1 MNKYSVNKAEF
12 IEEFKNRTKG
22 LAVSVILFYD
32 KMLKTEASKIIGKQ
46 LIRSVT
52 STAANYR
59 AACIARSNREFFAK
73 MSIVVE
79 EADETLFWLE
89 MLRDTKLVSEADVE
103 PFIKEITEIVKVMS
117 VARKNVKK

>member
-1 MNKYSVNKAEF
+1 MSKSEF
-12 IEEFKNRTKG
+12 VELLKKRTKQ
-22 LAVSVILFYD
+22 LALDVILLYD
-32 KMLKTEASKIIGKQ
+32 QIQKTDSTRVIGRQ

-59 AACIARSNREFFAK
+59 AACIARSQKEFFSK

-89 MLRDTKLVSEADVE
+89 MLKDAGFVEDVHVKPLMDEALEILKIVS
-103 PFIKEITEIVKVMS
+103 K
-117 VARKNVKK
+117 ARKSASNN

>member
-1 MNKYSVNKAEF
+1 MEKSEF
-12 IEEFKNRTKG
+12 VENLKKRTKQ
-22 LAVSVILFYD
+22 LAVDVILFYD
-32 KMLKTEASKIIGKQ
+32 AMKKTDSTRVIGRQ

-59 AACIARSNREFFAK
+59 AACIVRSKREFFAK

-89 MLRDTKLVSEADVE
+89 VLEDANFASNALIE
-103 PFIKEITEIVKVMS
+103 PLKKETLEIVKIVS
-117 VARKNVKK
+117 KARKNTKLN

>member
-1 MNKYSVNKAEF
+1 MSKSEF
-12 IEEFKNRTKG
+12 VELLKNRTKK
-22 LAVSVILFYD
+22 LAIDVILLYD
-32 KMLKTEASKIIGKQ
+32 KIPKTDSTRVIGRQ

-59 AACIARSNREFFAK
+59 AACIARSQKEFFSK

-89 MLRDTKLVSEADVE
+89 MLKDAGFVNEAQIKPLMDEALEILKIVS
-103 PFIKEITEIVKVMS
+103 K
-117 VARKNVKK
+117 ARKSVSNN

>member
-1 MNKYSVNKAEF
+1 MNKADFVESL
-12 IEEFKNRTKG
+12 KNRTKQ
-22 LAVSVILFYD
+22 LAVEVILLYD
-32 KMLKTEASKIIGKQ
+32 NIKKTDATRVIGRQ

-59 AACIARSNREFFAK
+59 AACLARSQREFFAK

-89 MLRDTKLVSEADVE
+89 MLRDANFVAEEALKPLMVE
-103 PFIKEITEIVKVMS
+103 TVEIVKIVS
-117 VARKNVKK
+117 KARKNASNK